1 MRAVHNASTL
11 EPSLVAVYDSG
22 HRAIQEG
29 GMLAYTGEEVL
40 GSVHTDREV
49 RTGHPR
55 HAQAVTA

>member
-40 GSVHTDREV
+40 GSVHTDR
-49 RTGHPR
+49 
-55 HAQAVTA
+55 